1 MKRHELW
8 SAVLGTL
15 LLAAA
20 LGCGSGNDD
29 AQGLPEA
36 GTAVVDSA
44 TRAGGAESA
53 PGSELSLEAQEI
65 QEALNSA
72 IVRLKYGDKSGLYE
86 NEFEYLTDEKN
97 FDEYL
102 EYEPVR
108 YARAD
113 SIDFIEV
120 TGYEPREHNSIM
132 VDVIVHFLGPTGVRT
147 EFPDRVRMFRHKDRW
162 IKPTVSRLTHQLEYE
177 DNIRRA
183 DSAAEAEA
191 EWE

>member
-1 MKRHELW
+1 MA
-8 SAVLGTL
+8 SS
-15 LLAAA
+15 
-20 LGCGSGNDD
+20 GCGGGKED

-36 GTAVVDSA
+36 DTASVDSA
-44 TRAGGAESA
+44 TRVGGAESV
-53 PGSELSLEAQEI
+53 PDSELSVEARQI

-102 EYEPVR
+102 EYEPVQ

-120 TGYEPREHNSIM
+120 TGYEPREHNSVM

-147 EFPDRVRMFRHKDRW
+147 DFPDRVRMFRHKGRW

>member
-1 MKRHELW
+1 MKRHKLW
-8 SAVLGTL
+8 AVVTGTL
-15 LLAAA
+15 LIAAI
-20 LGCGSGNDD
+20 LGCGSGTED
-29 AQGLPEA
+29 APDPSEA
-36 GTAVVDSA
+36 DTAVLDSA
-44 TRAGGAESA
+44 TEAANAESA
-53 PGSELSLEAQEI
+53 PGSVLSPEAREI

-120 TGYEPREHNSIM
+120 TGYEPREYNSIM

-147 EFPDRVRMFRHKDRW
+147 DFPDRVRMFRHKDRW
-162 IKPTVSRLTHQLEYE
+162 IKPTVSKLTHQLEYE
-177 DNIRRA
+177 NILRQA

-191 EWE
+191 DWE